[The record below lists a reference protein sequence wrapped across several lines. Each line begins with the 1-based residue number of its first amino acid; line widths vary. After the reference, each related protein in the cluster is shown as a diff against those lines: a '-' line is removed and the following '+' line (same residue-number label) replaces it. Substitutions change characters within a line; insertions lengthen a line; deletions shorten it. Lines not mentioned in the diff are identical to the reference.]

1 MTHVYDNTI
10 TIFETYN
17 PKLSN
22 LSKHILINIYCKL
35 IYVYRNHSTSHSEIN
50 ILLIWW
56 RHHSCHIIAFVLR
69 LWVFCYCVTSA
80 VSRVRGHFFFGFNRI
95 TTNIV
100 LFVLFVWGFSCH
112 FREFFTHVETSPL
125 PVKAAN
131 FDPYSTRMAM
141 EQWGFFSVSHLLWAS
156 VYKCHPRG
164 PMTLTPIA
172 ERLAV
177 KLSLP
182 VCTT

>member
-80 VSRVRGHFFFGFNRI
+80 VSRVRGHFCRFQPNNHQYCFVYFGC
-95 TTNIV
+95 
-100 LFVLFVWGFSCH
+100 L
-112 FREFFTHVETSPL
+112 
-125 PVKAAN
+125 
-131 FDPYSTRMAM
+131 
-141 EQWGFFSVSHLLWAS
+141 GFFVPLQRIFHSCGDVTITGEGCKLW
-156 VYKCHPRG
+156 
-164 PMTLTPIA
+164 PI
-172 ERLAV
+172 LDTHDHGAV
-177 KLSLP
+177 RVL
-182 VCTT
+182 